1 MAEFRC
7 ADAGATSCSWSVR
20 EDDED
25 QLVARVK
32 EHLERE
38 HDVKHVTS
46 TLAKYARAV
55 ARREV

>member
-1 MAEFRC
+1 MAEFSC
-7 ADAGATSCSWSVR
+7 ADAGATSCGWSVR

-25 QLVARVK
+25 RLVVKVK
-32 EHLERE
+32 EHLEQE
-38 HDVKHVTS
+38 HDVQHVTS